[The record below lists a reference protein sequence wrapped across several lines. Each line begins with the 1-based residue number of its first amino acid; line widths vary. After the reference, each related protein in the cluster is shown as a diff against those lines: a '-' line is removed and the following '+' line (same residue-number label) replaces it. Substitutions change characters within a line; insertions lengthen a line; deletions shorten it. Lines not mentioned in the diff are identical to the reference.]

1 MCVFVGVVT
10 DSEMS
15 ISCSSVGLNFTLTNR
30 LCSVGW
36 RRAMKGGEMKWS
48 CE

>member
-1 MCVFVGVVT
+1 MCVFVGVAM

-15 ISCSSVGLNFTLTNR
+15 MSCSSVGLNFALTNR

-36 RRAMKGGEMKWS
+36 RRAIKRGEMKWS
-48 CE
+48 CA